1 MKFGY
6 GNMGI
11 GRGAG
16 EEMCVTCG
24 VVCRRGGIGTAVTLV
39 ISGGLCWTPLC
50 SESVGALPFPF
61 HQFYVSTQNIKSSA
75 PQRPAL
81 MVVGAND
88 HLSQLLN
95 C

>member
-24 VVCRRGGIGTAVTLV
+24 VVCRRGGMHRSYSVFL
-39 ISGGLCWTPLC
+39 GGLCWTPPFMQRVGWGLAFPISSVLC
-50 SESVGALPFPF
+50 
-61 HQFYVSTQNIKSSA
+61 IKAEYQELSPS
-75 PQRPAL
+75 RHAL
-81 MVVGAND
+81 MVVRAND
-88 HLSQLLN
+88 HLS
-95 C
+95 